1 MNTDNCSQNPRSLQ
15 WALHPS
21 ACTSMGRSGTVF
33 YFYVKGW
40 NAHRSM
46 AYVRQ
51 HNIGVGC
58 AVKRAI
64 LYEYPCLPMGGTS
77 LCLYV
82 EEPDRWFSSY
92 VLFELM
98 SRREGGNKASYSG
111 HTEEQRSSDGI
122 IRKRDGRQHEAEE
135 DPGCGAQVGMHNYSS
150 IECLSII

>member
-1 MNTDNCSQNPRSLQ
+1 MDTDNYSQNPRSSQ

-58 AVKRAI
+58 AVKGAI
-64 LYEYPCLPMGGTS
+64 SFEYPCLPMGGTS

-98 SRREGGNKASYSG
+98 SRREGGNKA
-111 HTEEQRSSDGI
+111 
-122 IRKRDGRQHEAEE
+122 RKENFYLH
-135 DPGCGAQVGMHNYSS
+135 
-150 IECLSII
+150 